1 MPKRKPDERKG
12 SARITPQGS
21 RKMEKG
27 EHLWNSCGSEAGK
40 GERKRTARPSTETG
54 IECTRNQAGENGESL
69 GSESGTGAP
78 GKKL

>member
-40 GERKRTARPSTETG
+40 GERKQYRKLSTEELSG
-54 IECTRNQAGENGESL
+54 MHGKL
-69 GSESGTGAP
+69 GR
-78 GKKL
+78 KLG